1 MKKLILLLLFIPLVS
16 FGQTVFNDGFKA
28 GYKKGYC
35 LEEVACFPPYPPY
48 PPFPKAGFN
57 SYSDGYAK
65 GVKAGNTARQSK
77 NNREKGGYSVP
88 SVIGG
93 AYSNPKI
100 IQDNSAE
107 IYNQAIQNNAAAM
120 SNMIQSMAASG
131 AFATAR
137 QKAQDITSLNGKNI
151 NKYKYIVVANVSASK
166 EKEIPKIRKVINQD
180 LSKTNF
186 IIIQNLDNIPEDLIL
201 NQDLAMYL
209 YLVSEN
215 ENWPF
220 KNVILSLTDIKGD
233 IIHQRVVRHDRTA
246 AFLTGLVLQSIKTHP
261 HKFDINSSINE
272 KKTEA
277 ANVNSISKADAIE
290 ELKELKELLDLEL
303 ITQEEFDKKSKELKK
318 IILGN

>member
-1 MKKLILLLLFIPLVS
+1 MKKLLLLLLLIPIVS
-16 FGQTVFNDGFKA
+16 FGQNVFNDGFKA

-48 PPFPKAGFN
+48 PPYPKAGFN

-65 GVKAGNTARQSK
+65 GVKAGNAARQSK
-77 NNREKGGYSVP
+77 NNSERGGYSVP

-93 AYSNPKI
+93 AYSNPNI

-107 IYNQAIQNNAAAM
+107 TYNQAIQNNAAAM

-137 QKAQDITSLNGKNI
+137 QKAQDITSLNEKNI

-186 IIIQNLDNIPEDLIL
+186 IIIQNLDNIPDDLNL
-201 NQDLAMYL
+201 NPNLGLYL
-209 YLVSEN
+209 YLISEN
-215 ENWPF
+215 VNWPF
-220 KNVILSLTDIKGD
+220 KNVSLSLTNANGD
-233 IIHQRVVRHDRTA
+233 LIHQRVVNHDRTA
-246 AFLTGLVLQSIKTHP
+246 SFLTGLVMQSIKTHP
-261 HKFDINSSINE
+261 HKFDINASIKE
-272 KKTEA
+272 KKKEA
-277 ANVNSISKADAIE
+277 VNVNSTSKDDAIE
-290 ELKELKELLDLEL
+290 ELKKLKELLDLEL

>member
-1 MKKLILLLLFIPLVS
+1 MFIPIVS
-16 FGQTVFNDGFKA
+16 FGQNVFNDGFKA

-57 SYSDGYAK
+57 SYSDGYAN
-65 GVKAGNTARQSK
+65 GVKAGNAARQSK
-77 NNREKGGYSVP
+77 NSEFDTSKNNREIGGYSVP

-93 AYSNPKI
+93 AYSNPT
-100 IQDNSAE
+100 AE
-107 IYNQAIQNNAAAM
+107 TYNQAIQNNAAVM

-151 NKYKYIVVANVSASK
+151 NKYKYIVVANISASK

-186 IIIQNLDNIPEDLIL
+186 IIIQNLDNIPDDLNL
-201 NQDLAMYL
+201 NPNLGLYL
-209 YLVSEN
+209 YLISEN
-215 ENWPF
+215 ANWPF
-220 KNVILSLTDIKGD
+220 KNVSLSLTNANGD
-233 IIHQRVVRHDRTA
+233 LIHQRVVNHDRTA
-246 AFLTGLVLQSIKTHP
+246 SFLTGLVLQSIKTHP
-261 HKFDINSSINE
+261 HKFDINASINE
-272 KKTEA
+272 KKKEA
-277 ANVNSISKADAIE
+277 VNVNLTSKDDAIE
-290 ELKELKELLDLEL
+290 ELKKLKELLDLEL
-303 ITQEEFDKKSKELKK
+303 ITQEEFNKKSKELKK